1 MTKLPTIATAQ
12 MFIRRP
18 VAAVFEAFIDPKITT
33 KFWFTKSTG
42 GLEEGK
48 TVIWTWE
55 MYDLDVPV
63 QVKEIIPQQKIQIV
77 WGEGANLS
85 TANWEFRA
93 LGEAGTYLTITNYDF
108 IGSPEEVIQNVIDS
122 TGGFTMV
129 LAGLKAWLEHGIEL
143 NLIGD
148 KFPVEVR

>member
-1 MTKLPTIATAQ
+1 MTNLPTIATAQ
-12 MFIRRP
+12 MFIRKP
-18 VAAVFEAFIDPKITT
+18 VATVFEAFIDPLITT

-42 GLEEGK
+42 RLEEGK
-48 TVIWTWE
+48 AVIWTWE

-77 WGEGANLS
+77 WGEGKDLS
-85 TANWEFRA
+85 AANWDFRA
-93 LGEAGTYLTITNYDF
+93 IGEEGTYVTISNYDF
-108 IGSPEEVIQNVIDS
+108 IGSAEEVVKKVIDS

-148 KFPVEVR
+148 KFPEEVR